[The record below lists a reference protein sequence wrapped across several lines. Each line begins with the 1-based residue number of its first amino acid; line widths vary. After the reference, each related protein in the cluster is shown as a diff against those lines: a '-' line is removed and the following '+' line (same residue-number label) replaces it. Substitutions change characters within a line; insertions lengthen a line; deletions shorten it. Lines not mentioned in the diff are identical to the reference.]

1 MAIAQLANV
10 LKFFGID
17 AGEPDPQ
24 EKQALVRE
32 ALLMTLA
39 RATNADTNVKTVEVE
54 TVRRIYQE
62 ATGHEV
68 SSKDVRMAANADLF
82 DEAPL
87 DQYLSRIHSKIDDD
101 DQRLIVRSLAQ
112 VIKADGRIS
121 PLEVDFFND
130 VVGALRM
137 TPDQITG
144 LLD

>member
-1 MAIAQLANV
+1 M
-10 LKFFGID
+10 
-17 AGEPDPQ
+17 
-24 EKQALVRE
+24 RE

-62 ATGHEV
+62 ATGDEV